1 MLGLDMQMS
10 GYCANLHKCLV
21 QKSRKMFVKFF
32 FYLLTFLQRISF
44 VIIQKMLG
52 NEQKNNIFSEGGGVK
67 IYIIKQIIYEEIPL

>member
-10 GYCANLHKCLV
+10 GYCANLHKFLV
-21 QKSRKMFVKFF
+21 QKSQKMLVNFF

-52 NEQKNNIFSEGGGVK
+52 NEQKTLYFFLKVGGLK
-67 IYIIKQIIYEEIPL
+67 LT